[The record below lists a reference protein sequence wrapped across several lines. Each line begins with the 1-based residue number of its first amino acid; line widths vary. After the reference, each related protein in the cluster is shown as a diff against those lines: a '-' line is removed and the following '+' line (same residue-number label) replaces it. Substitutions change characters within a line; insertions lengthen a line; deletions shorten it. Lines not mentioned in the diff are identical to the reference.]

1 MLLARVLVVLAACGL
16 APMIASAQDVPDAGA
31 AAPTAAP
38 PAAGEPAA
46 QPAPPPD
53 PAAPQVP
60 PTADQPPVPPVA
72 AAPMCTIP
80 PKDNREARAKFRLAC
95 ATAIEED
102 ADWQADITNRFERR
116 GHEQAAKK
124 IVTNERH
131 VFLAYGLIWVLVA
144 GLVGVMWMRQQNLSA
159 EIARLT
165 AQLKRIEAEDAA
177 KAAGKGGKGG
187 KGPDG
192 GAAS

>member
-1 MLLARVLVVLAACGL
+1 MLLVRVLVVLAACGL
-16 APMIASAQDVPDAGA
+16 APMIASAQDAPDAGA

-38 PAAGEPAA
+38 TDPAAGAPADRA
-46 QPAPPPD
+46 TPPPDPDAARVQPAPPP
-53 PAAPQVP
+53 PAPA
-60 PTADQPPVPPVA
+60 
-72 AAPMCTIP
+72 CTVP
-80 PKDNREARAKFRLAC
+80 PKDDREARAKFRLAC
-95 ATAIEED
+95 ATAIEDD

-116 GHEQAAKK
+116 GHQQAAKK

-131 VFLAYGLIWVLVA
+131 VFMAYGLIWVLVA
-144 GLVGVMWMRQQNLSA
+144 GLVGVMWLRQQNLAA

-177 KAAGKGGKGG
+177 KAAAKGGKGG